1 MITRF
6 IILLF
11 CITSNHIYPQCLNAN
26 NLHTNN
32 INYSNALAN
41 WSSAPIADRYHVHFR
56 ELGTIGWNNLANI
69 NGGDTTRNIPG
80 LTPSTT
86 YEWQIKTFCD
96 STNQPNSGWS
106 YSDTFTTPAFLPA
119 PFNPIITKTLSSLE
133 CNAQALLYIRLSQ
146 AANEPDIGTSII
158 TTDGGVFDIGSVS
171 IGDSVGYA
179 TLTHTNQ
186 SIVSTL
192 RVGLVAGQNYAIINS
207 YDSLGSLIGFFSVEN
222 TNGGIKIETT
232 SPNDGNNYTSGY
244 ISELYFTNL
253 FVNPANAGP
262 LLFFANFE
270 SELNNYIS
278 RTDTSQIWCYT
289 MGTNELSDEND
300 VEIIYNIV
308 GKKTILKTNAIQ
320 LIRLS
325 DGRIKKQ
332 IQIKNW

>member
-1 MITRF
+1 MNLRI

-11 CITSNHIYPQCLNAN
+11 CINSSHIYSQCLNADS
-26 NLHTNN
+26 LHTNN
-32 INYSNALAN
+32 ITYSNALAN
-41 WSSAPIADRYHVHFR
+41 WNSAPISDRYHIHFR
-56 ELGTIGWNNLANI
+56 ELGAISWNNLANI

-133 CNAQALLYIRLSQ
+133 CNAQAQLYIKLSQ

-158 TTDGGVFDIGSVS
+158 TTDGGAFDMGSFN

-179 TLTHTNQ
+179 ILEHTTH

-192 RVGLVAGQNYAIINS
+192 NVGLVAGQNYAIINS
-207 YDSLGSLIGFFSVEN
+207 YDSLGNLIGFFSVEN
-222 TNGGIKIETT
+222 ENGGIKIETN

-262 LLFFANFE
+262 LLFFADFQ
-270 SELNNYIS
+270 SELNDYIS
-278 RTDTSQIWCYT
+278 QTDTTLIWCYT
-289 MGTNELSDEND
+289 TGVNELYDKKD
-300 VEIIYNIV
+300 VTIIYDLL
-308 GKKTILKTNAIQ
+308 GRKTTLKADAIQ

-332 IQIKNW
+332 IQTQNR